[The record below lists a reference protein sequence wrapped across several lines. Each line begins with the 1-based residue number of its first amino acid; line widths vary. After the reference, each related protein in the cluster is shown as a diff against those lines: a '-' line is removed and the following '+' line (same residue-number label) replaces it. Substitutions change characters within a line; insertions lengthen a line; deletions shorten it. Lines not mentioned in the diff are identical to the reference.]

1 MTVFLPSNVEEFGLI
16 LRVYSEDVKMRPL
29 ILDP

>member
-1 MTVFLPSNVEEFGLI
+1 MTVFLPSNVEFGLI